1 MSSKNDEDYI
11 SMEGIDVDS
20 VRMNGDGTLIPMP
33 SIENNN
39 EMVTLINEYNNKIMK
54 RNQRE
59 NNKSQT
65 GGRRKSRKNRR
76 SKRRRGSKPGSKR
89 YSSRNK

>member
-20 VRMNGDGTLIPMP
+20 VRMNGDGTLTPMA

-39 EMVTLINEYNNKIMK
+39 VMVTLINKYNNEIMK

-65 GGRRKSRKNRR
+65 GGRRKSKKNRM
-76 SKRRRGSKPGSKR
+76 SKRRRGSKR